1 MKEVVG
7 IVLCNKKEG
16 AKIILTDEALI
27 IKKGIIKKKFKRS
40 KIKSIKITEDFR
52 ISILYGNK
60 VYSTIVN
67 QINEEEFEKV
77 KGIFNILNQEKIL
90 FYSEDNRVKK
100 KSYILIAILFW
111 CLSIL
116 SGFVMVS
123 LQYILFVIGL
133 GYFIGFL
140 YLKCALQCSYQVLYK
155 ANTNEFIIKYGV
167 NKCMEISLDDE
178 QYKIK
183 YDREKHKYLLRKNN
197 EKIISFYNGVI
208 YPLYY
213 KDHLNKMMKVKL
225 DID

>member
-1 MKEVVG
+1 MA
-7 IVLCNKKEG
+7 LCNKKEG
-16 AKIILTDEALI
+16 SKIILTDDKFI
-27 IKKGIIKKKFKRS
+27 IKKGIIKKTFKRS
-40 KIKSIKITEDFR
+40 KIKSIKITEDFK
-52 ISILYGNK
+52 ISILYGNN
-60 VYSTIVN
+60 VYSTMIDR
-67 QINEEEFEKV
+67 INEEELDRIKE
-77 KGIFNILNQEKIL
+77 IFNVLNKEKIL
-90 FYSEDNRVKK
+90 FYSEDNRVKEN
-100 KSYILIAILFW
+100 SYIFICILFW

-116 SGFVMVS
+116 SGFMMVS

-140 YLKCALQCSYQVLYK
+140 YLRCTLQCSYKVLYK
-155 ANTNEFIIKYGV
+155 ANTNQFTIKYGI
-167 NKCMEISLDDE
+167 NKQMDIFLNDE